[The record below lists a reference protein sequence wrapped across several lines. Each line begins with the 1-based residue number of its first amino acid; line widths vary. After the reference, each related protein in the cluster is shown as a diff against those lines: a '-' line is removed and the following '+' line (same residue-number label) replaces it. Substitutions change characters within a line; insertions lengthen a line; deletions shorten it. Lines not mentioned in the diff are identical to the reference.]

1 MNGLIGL
8 ISLSALLLAVSG
20 QFPTLSP
27 SFSYQGTVVATG
39 TVSFTGTISQAVD
52 IDRGLAYERITQ
64 TVIGQDP
71 VTTIALLSAN
81 DNTLYASVD
90 GTCTQITLP
99 NDSIP
104 LDRNV
109 WDMYANAVE
118 GPIGTFT
125 LTQNGIVTVI
135 VIVNGEPAVISV
147 TSGTTVSVVTI
158 SNYDNTT
165 PAFSTFSLPSECSQ
179 FTCDA
184 CYQTSQFPTLSP
196 SFSYQG
202 TVVATGTVSL
212 TGTISQAVDID
223 RGLAYERI
231 TETVIGQDP
240 VTTIAL
246 LSAND
251 NTLYTS
257 IDGSC
262 TQITLPNDSIPLDR
276 NVWDMYAN
284 AVENP
289 AGTFTL
295 TQSGA
300 ISQVVIVN
308 GVPARISSVS
318 GTEVSTIIITNYDN
332 TTPAFSTFSLPSEC
346 SQFTCDACYNSAVS
360 VSISVLL
367 LLTTLLL
374 YLFAVN

>member
-27 SFSYQGTVVATG
+27 SFSYQGNVIATG

-81 DNTLYASVD
+81 DNALYASID
-90 GTCTQITLP
+90 GTCTEIVLP

-109 WDMYANAVE
+109 WDV
-118 GPIGTFT
+118 
-125 LTQNGIVTVI
+125 
-135 VIVNGEPAVISV
+135 
-147 TSGTTVSVVTI
+147 
-158 SNYDNTT
+158 
-165 PAFSTFSLPSECSQ
+165 
-179 FTCDA
+179 
-184 CYQTSQFPTLSP
+184 
-196 SFSYQG
+196 
-202 TVVATGTVSL
+202 
-212 TGTISQAVDID
+212 
-223 RGLAYERI
+223 
-231 TETVIGQDP
+231 
-240 VTTIAL
+240 
-246 LSAND
+246 
-251 NTLYTS
+251 
-257 IDGSC
+257 
-262 TQITLPNDSIPLDR
+262 
-276 NVWDMYAN
+276 YAN

-289 AGTFTL
+289 TGTFTL

-308 GVPARISSVS
+308 GVPARISGTI
-318 GTEVSTIIITNYDN
+318 GTEVEVITVTNYDN